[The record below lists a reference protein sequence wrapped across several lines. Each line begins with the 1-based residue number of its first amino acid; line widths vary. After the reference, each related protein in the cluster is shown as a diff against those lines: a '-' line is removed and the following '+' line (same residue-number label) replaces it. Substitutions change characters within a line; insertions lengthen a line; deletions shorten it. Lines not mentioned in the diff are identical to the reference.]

1 MQVLTGTSGFSYT
14 AWRGSFYP
22 DKLPE
27 AKMLAF
33 YAGKLGA
40 VEINNTFY
48 RMPNP
53 SLLERWAAE
62 TPASF
67 RFALKSPRQITHMK
81 KLVDVADAVAK
92 LAEGAR
98 SLASRLGPI
107 LFQLP
112 PFVRKDLGVL
122 EAFLSTLSTQST
134 ATKGLRAAVEFRHAS
149 WLADDT
155 YDVLRRHDAALCVA
169 DSEEFATPLEPTAG
183 WGYLRL
189 RRQDY
194 DEAALRG
201 WAERLRA
208 QPFSETFVFF
218 KHEDEG
224 NGPRLAQRF
233 LELAALTSPPA

>member
-1 MQVLTGTSGFSYT
+1 MHVMTGTSGFSYT

-33 YAGKLGA
+33 YAGKLAA

-81 KLVDVADAVAK
+81 KLIDVGDAVAR
-92 LAEGAR
+92 LAETAR
-98 SLASRLGPI
+98 TLGDRLGPI

-112 PFVRKDLGVL
+112 PFLRKDLGVL
-122 EAFLSTLSTQST
+122 EAFLATLP
-134 ATKGLRAAVEFRHAS
+134 AGLRAAVEFRHQS
-149 WLADDT
+149 WLSADVYT
-155 YDVLRRHDAALCVA
+155 VLRRHGAALCCA
-169 DSEEFATPLEPTAG
+169 DSEDLATPLEATAD

-194 DEAALRG
+194 DEAALRS
-201 WAERLRA
+201 WAERLKQQRYDEA
-208 QPFSETFVFF
+208 YVFF

-224 NGPRLAQRF
+224 AGPALADSF
-233 LELAALTSPPA
+233 KSMMM

>member
-1 MQVLTGTSGFSYT
+1 MNVMTGTSGFSYT

-62 TPASF
+62 TPEAF

-81 KLVDVADAVAK
+81 KLVDVGDAVTR
-92 LAEGAR
+92 LAETAR
-98 SLASRLGPI
+98 ALAGRLGPI

-122 EAFLSTLSTQST
+122 EAFLSTL
-134 ATKGLRAAVEFRHAS
+134 ATLPTRLRAAVEFRHAS
-149 WLADDT
+149 WLSDEV
-155 YDVLRRHDAALCVA
+155 YEVLRRHDAALCVA
-169 DSEEFATPLEPTAG
+169 DSEDLATPLEATAG

-194 DEAALRG
+194 DDAALRG
-201 WAERLRA
+201 WAERLKT
-208 QPFSETFVFF
+208 QPFAEAFVFF

-224 NGPRLAQRF
+224 AGPRLADSFR
-233 LELAALTSPPA
+233 SMMI

>member
-1 MQVLTGTSGFSYT
+1 MHVMTGTSGFSYT

-22 DKLPE
+22 DKLPP

-40 VEINNTFY
+40 VEINNTFH
-48 RMPNP
+48 RMPTA
-53 SLLERWAAE
+53 SLLEGWAAQ
-62 TPASF
+62 TPDSF
-67 RFALKSPRQITHMK
+67 RFALKSPKLITHIK
-81 KLVDVADAVAK
+81 KLVDVSDALAR

-98 SLASRLGPI
+98 TLGDRLGPI

-112 PFVRKDLGVL
+112 PFLRKDLGVL
-122 EAFLSTLSTQST
+122 EAFLSTLSTLPT
-134 ATKGLRAAVEFRHAS
+134 RLRAAVEFRHTS
-149 WLADDT
+149 WLADDV
-155 YDVLRRHDAALCVA
+155 YDVLRRHGAALCVA
-169 DSEEFATPLEPTAG
+169 DSEEFATPLEATAG

-208 QPFSETFVFF
+208 QRFDETFVFF

-224 NGPRLAQRF
+224 AGPRLAESF
-233 LELAALTSPPA
+233 KSMMI

>member
-1 MQVLTGTSGFSYT
+1 MHVMTGTSGFSYT

-22 DKLPE
+22 DKYPE

-33 YAGKLGA
+33 YASKLGA

-81 KLVDVADAVAK
+81 KLIDVGDAVAR
-92 LAEGAR
+92 LAETAR
-98 SLASRLGPI
+98 ALADRLGPI

-112 PFVRKDLGVL
+112 PFLRKDLGLL
-122 EAFLSTLSTQST
+122 EAFLATLP
-134 ATKGLRAAVEFRHAS
+134 AGLRAAVEFRHAS
-149 WLADDT
+149 WLADDV
-155 YDVLRRHDAALCVA
+155 YDVLRRHEAALCVA
-169 DSEEFATPLEPTAG
+169 DSEDLATPLEATAG

-194 DEAALRG
+194 DQAALRS
-201 WAERLRA
+201 WAERLQA
-208 QPFSETFVFF
+208 QRFEEAFVFF

-224 NGPRLAQRF
+224 AGPALADSF
-233 LELAALTSPPA
+233 KSMMI

>member
-1 MQVLTGTSGFSYT
+1 MNVLTGTSGFSYT

-62 TPASF
+62 TPESF

-81 KLVDVADAVAK
+81 KLIDVGDAVTR

-98 SLASRLGPI
+98 SLAGRLGPI

-122 EAFLSTLSTQST
+122 EAFLSTLPTLPV
-134 ATKGLRAAVEFRHAS
+134 KLRAAVEFRHAS
-149 WLADDT
+149 WLADDV

-169 DSEEFATPLEPTAG
+169 DSEDFATPLEATAG

-194 DEAALRG
+194 DEAALRS
-201 WAERLRA
+201 WAERLGA
-208 QPFSETFVFF
+208 QRFEDAFVFF

-224 NGPRLAQRF
+224 AGPRLADSFRKMMI
-233 LELAALTSPPA
+233 

>member
-1 MQVLTGTSGFSYT
+1 MTGTSGFSYT
-14 AWRGSFYP
+14 AWRGTFYP

-27 AKMLAF
+27 AKMLGF

-62 TPASF
+62 TPESF
-67 RFALKSPRQITHMK
+67 RFALKSPRQITHMR
-81 KLVDVADAVAK
+81 KLVDVGDAVTR

-98 SLASRLGPI
+98 SLGGRLGPI

-112 PFVRKDLGVL
+112 PFMRKDLGVL
-122 EAFLSTLSTQST
+122 GAFLSTLP
-134 ATKGLRAAVEFRHAS
+134 AGLRAAIEFRHAS
-149 WLADDT
+149 WLADDV
-155 YDVLRRHDAALCVA
+155 YEVLRRHGAALCVA
-169 DSEEFATPLEPTAG
+169 DSEEFATPLEATAG

-194 DEAALRG
+194 DDAALRG
-201 WAERLRA
+201 WAERLKGQR
-208 QPFSETFVFF
+208 FDETFVFF

-224 NGPRLAQRF
+224 AGPRLAESFR
-233 LELAALTSPPA
+233 SMMI

>member
-1 MQVLTGTSGFSYT
+1 MHVMTGTSGFSYT

-22 DKLPE
+22 EKLPE
-27 AKMLAF
+27 AEMLAF
-33 YAGKLGA
+33 YASKLGA

-48 RMPNP
+48 RMPNR

-67 RFALKSPRQITHMK
+67 RFALKSPRQITHMR
-81 KLVDVADAVAK
+81 KLIDVGDAVAR
-92 LAEGAR
+92 LAEAAGA
-98 SLASRLGPI
+98 LGDRLGPI

-122 EAFLSTLSTQST
+122 EAFLSTLSTLST
-134 ATKGLRAAVEFRHAS
+134 VPVRVRAAVEFRHAS
-149 WLADDT
+149 WLADDV
-155 YDVLRRHDAALCVA
+155 YEVLKRHGAALCIA
-169 DSEEFATPLEPTAG
+169 DSEDFATPFEATAG

-194 DEAALRG
+194 DEAALRV
-201 WAERLRA
+201 WAARLQA
-208 QPFSETFVFF
+208 QGYDDAYVFF

-224 NGPRLAQRF
+224 AGPALAQTF
-233 LELAALTSPPA
+233 LGMMN